1 MLDPFCGTGMTGV
14 SGIRLNRN
22 VLLSDIS
29 YVCRHISKSYTTFFD
44 VSSEKLESVINMIK
58 EELQNLYYTKCE
70 LCGNEKSEIVFS
82 VLEEVYYDNKGI
94 SLPYGKEIF
103 HSIKNNLPLPSK
115 KTDKG

>member
-1 MLDPFCGTGMTGV
+1 MSV
-14 SGIRLNRN
+14 
-22 VLLSDIS
+22 DIF
-29 YVCRHISKSYTTFFD
+29 KSYTTFFD

-94 SLPYGKEIF
+94 SLAYGKEIF
-103 HSIKNNLPLPSK
+103 TVL
-115 KTDKG
+115 KTISHFLLRKLIRLILKDLI